1 MSEHMGAEIALGGE
15 IPIAL
20 VSELCQA
27 IRAQGVA
34 LEWGEP
40 FFEPH
45 TAEDLLGACTEEPG
59 GARVLRLRDDEAL
72 WGEFQALEC
81 FLREHEIAYS
91 RQSDGRYE
99 FEPER
104 VEFRPGEP
112 LWLQVTN
119 TSGEPVIAVSCLA
132 EADRA
137 LGQALATAREG
148 FSPTALA
155 SFEAAYRLF
164 RDRLPPEVPP
174 LEPLVIVSAPAPEPA
189 HG

>member
-1 MSEHMGAEIALGGE
+1 MSEHMAAEIALGGK

-45 TAEDLLGACTEEPG
+45 TAEDLLGACTEDPG
-59 GARVLRLRDDEAL
+59 GVRVLRLRDDEAL
-72 WGEFQALEC
+72 WGEFESLER
-81 FLREHEIAYS
+81 FLREHDIAYT

-99 FEPER
+99 FDAER
-104 VEFRPGEP
+104 AEFRPGQP

-119 TSGEPVIAVSCLA
+119 ASGEPVIAVSCLA

-137 LGQALATAREG
+137 LGQALATARKRY
-148 FSPTALA
+148 FPAVLA
-155 SFEAAYRLF
+155 SMEAAYRLF
-164 RDRLPPEVPP
+164 HDRLPPEVPP
-174 LEPLVIVSAPAPEPA
+174 LESLEVVTTPSPEPA